1 MKKQKPKYIYRLM
14 ATQTDYDN
22 LESVAYAIEYE
33 IGEMYC
39 GERVSKPHFFKT
51 QNGYVAIVVIH
62 DGRIVRRSVDVFVAT
77 NRPSKK
83 KLIVDQCSKMADWTE
98 EYD

>member
-1 MKKQKPKYIYRLM
+1 MKKQQPKYIYRLM

-22 LESVAYAIEYE
+22 LESVAYAIERE
-33 IGEMYC
+33 IGALYC

-51 QNGYVAIVVIH
+51 QSGYLAIVVIH
-62 DGRIVRRSVDVFVAT
+62 DGRVVRRNVDVFVSIDC
-77 NRPSKK
+77 PSKK
-83 KLIVDQCSKMADWTE
+83 KLIVDQCSKTANWIE

>member
-1 MKKQKPKYIYRLM
+1 MKKQQPEYIYRLM
-14 ATQTDYDN
+14 ATQTDYHS
-22 LESVAYAIEYE
+22 LESVAYAIERE
-33 IGEMYC
+33 VGAMYC

-62 DGRIVRRSVDVFVAT
+62 DGRIIRRNVDVFVSIDC
-77 NRPSKK
+77 PSKK
-83 KLIVDQCSKMADWTE
+83 KLIVDQCSKTANWIE